1 MNKLKSN
8 WKASLTFFCLLLLVL
23 SLGVWQI
30 DRGYKKKELENTFLE
45 RQSQPVKEIKYN
57 TFENS
62 DLYRNVVLEG
72 KYLDQIFLLDNK
84 IHNGKPGLKVFS
96 PFESINESLVLVS
109 RGWIEF
115 EDRSNLPMIKTERNA
130 LKIQGILRSESKD
143 FILENDNMKKN
154 TNPILVQTINL
165 DELSN
170 YLGEPL
176 SPYILELSEL
186 SKSAFVKTWQPINL
200 SSFRHFGYAVQ
211 WFGLG
216 LVLIIGYLFFL
227 RKEGTKENE

>member
-8 WKASLTFFCLLLLVL
+8 WKASLTFFCLLVLVL

-57 TFENS
+57 IFVNS

-115 EDRSNLPMIKTERNA
+115 EDRSNLPMIKTERNV

-154 TNPILVQTINL
+154 TNPILIQTINL

-170 YLGEPL
+170 YLGKPL

>member
-1 MNKLKSN
+1 
-8 WKASLTFFCLLLLVL
+8 
-23 SLGVWQI
+23 
-30 DRGYKKKELENTFLE
+30 
-45 RQSQPVKEIKYN
+45 
-57 TFENS
+57 
-62 DLYRNVVLEG
+62 
-72 KYLDQIFLLDNK
+72 
-84 IHNGKPGLKVFS
+84 
-96 PFESINESLVLVS
+96 
-109 RGWIEF
+109 
-115 EDRSNLPMIKTERNA
+115 MIKTEKSA

-143 FILENDNMKKN
+143 FILENDNMKRN

-170 YLGEPL
+170 YLGKPL

>member
-57 TFENS
+57 IFVNS

-84 IHNGKPGLKVFS
+84 THNGKPGLKVFS

-130 LKIQGILRSESKD
+130 LKIQGILRSKSKD

-170 YLGEPL
+170 YLGKPL

>member
-1 MNKLKSN
+1 
-8 WKASLTFFCLLLLVL
+8 
-23 SLGVWQI
+23 
-30 DRGYKKKELENTFLE
+30 
-45 RQSQPVKEIKYN
+45 
-57 TFENS
+57 
-62 DLYRNVVLEG
+62 
-72 KYLDQIFLLDNK
+72 
-84 IHNGKPGLKVFS
+84 
-96 PFESINESLVLVS
+96 
-109 RGWIEF
+109 
-115 EDRSNLPMIKTERNA
+115 MIKTERNA

-170 YLGEPL
+170 YLGKPL

>member
-62 DLYRNVVLEG
+62 DLYRNIVLEG

-115 EDRSNLPMIKTERNA
+115 EDRSNLPMIKTERNV

-165 DELSN
+165 DELSS
-170 YLGEPL
+170 YLGKPL

>member
-62 DLYRNVVLEG
+62 DLYRNIVLEG

-115 EDRSNLPMIKTERNA
+115 EDRSNLPMIKSSKNI

-170 YLGEPL
+170 YLGKPL

>member
-84 IHNGKPGLKVFS
+84 IYNGKPGLKVFS

-143 FILENDNMKKN
+143 FILENDNMKRN

-170 YLGEPL
+170 YLGKPL

>member
-84 IHNGKPGLKVFS
+84 IYNGKPGLKVFS

-130 LKIQGILRSESKD
+130 LKIQGILRFESKD

-170 YLGEPL
+170 YLGKPL

>member
-8 WKASLTFFCLLLLVL
+8 WKATLTFFCLLLLVL

-57 TFENS
+57 TLENS

-96 PFESINESLVLVS
+96 PFQSINESLVLVS

-170 YLGEPL
+170 YLGKPL

-216 LVLIIGYLFFL
+216 LVLIVGYLFFL

>member
-57 TFENS
+57 TFEIS

-96 PFESINESLVLVS
+96 PFESINKSLVLVS

-154 TNPILVQTINL
+154 INPILVQTINL

-170 YLGEPL
+170 YLGKPL

-227 RKEGTKENE
+227 KKEGTKENE

>member
-57 TFENS
+57 TFEDS

-115 EDRSNLPMIKTERNA
+115 EDRSNLPMIKTEKSA

-170 YLGEPL
+170 YLGKPL

>member
-57 TFENS
+57 TFKNS

-115 EDRSNLPMIKTERNA
+115 EDRSNLPVIKTERNA

-143 FILENDNMKKN
+143 FILKNDNMKKN

-165 DELSN
+165 DELSS
-170 YLGEPL
+170 YLGKPL

>member
-115 EDRSNLPMIKTERNA
+115 EDRSNLPMIKTEGSA

-143 FILENDNMKKN
+143 FILENDNMKRN

-170 YLGEPL
+170 YLGKPL

>member
-8 WKASLTFFCLLLLVL
+8 WKATLTFFCLLLLVL

-57 TFENS
+57 TFESS

-115 EDRSNLPMIKTERNA
+115 EDRSNLPMIKTERNV

>member
-115 EDRSNLPMIKTERNA
+115 EDRSNLPVIKTERNA

-170 YLGEPL
+170 YLGKPL

>member
-8 WKASLTFFCLLLLVL
+8 WKASLTFFCLFLFVL

-84 IHNGKPGLKVFS
+84 ILNGKPGLKVFS

-170 YLGEPL
+170 YLGKPL

-186 SKSAFVKTWQPINL
+186 SKSAFVRTWQPINL

>member
-57 TFENS
+57 IFVNS

-84 IHNGKPGLKVFS
+84 THNGKPGLKVFS

-170 YLGEPL
+170 YLGKPL

>member
-30 DRGYKKKELENTFLE
+30 DRGYKKKELENTFLV

-72 KYLDQIFLLDNK
+72 KYLDQIFLLDYK
-84 IHNGKPGLKVFS
+84 INNGKPGLKVFS

-130 LKIQGILRSESKD
+130 LKIQGILR
-143 FILENDNMKKN
+143 
-154 TNPILVQTINL
+154 
-165 DELSN
+165 LS
-170 YLGEPL
+170 
-176 SPYILELSEL
+176 
-186 SKSAFVKTWQPINL
+186 
-200 SSFRHFGYAVQ
+200 
-211 WFGLG
+211 
-216 LVLIIGYLFFL
+216 LIHI
-227 RKEGTKENE
+227 

>member
-8 WKASLTFFCLLLLVL
+8 WKASLTFFCLFLFVL

-57 TFENS
+57 MFENS

-227 RKEGTKENE
+227 RKEGAKGE

>member
-96 PFESINESLVLVS
+96 PFQSINESLVLVS

-115 EDRSNLPMIKTERNA
+115 EDRSNLPMIKTERNV

-170 YLGEPL
+170 YLGKPL

>member
-8 WKASLTFFCLLLLVL
+8 WKATLTFFCLLLLVL

-57 TFENS
+57 MFEIS

-170 YLGEPL
+170 YLGKPL

>member
-8 WKASLTFFCLLLLVL
+8 WKASLTFFCLFLFVL

-96 PFESINESLVLVS
+96 PFESINESLILVS

-227 RKEGTKENE
+227 RKEGAKGE

>member
-170 YLGEPL
+170 YLGKPL

-216 LVLIIGYLFFL
+216 LVLIVGYLFFL

>member
-57 TFENS
+57 MFENS

-84 IHNGKPGLKVFS
+84 IHNGKPGVKVFS

-115 EDRSNLPMIKTERNA
+115 EDRSNLPMIKTERNV

-170 YLGEPL
+170 YLGKPL

-227 RKEGTKENE
+227 RKEGAKENE

>member
-1 MNKLKSN
+1 M
-8 WKASLTFFCLLLLVL
+8 C
-23 SLGVWQI
+23 I
-30 DRGYKKKELENTFLE
+30 RDR

-96 PFESINESLVLVS
+96 PFESINENLVLVS

-170 YLGEPL
+170 YLGKPL

>member
-1 MNKLKSN
+1 ML
-8 WKASLTFFCLLLLVL
+8 AD
-23 SLGVWQI
+23 WQI

-96 PFESINESLVLVS
+96 PFQSINESLVLVS

-170 YLGEPL
+170 YLGKPL

>member
-96 PFESINESLVLVS
+96 PFESINKSLVLVS

-115 EDRSNLPMIKTERNA
+115 ENRSNLPMIKTERNT
-130 LKIQGILRSESKD
+130 LKIQGILRPESKD
-143 FILENDNMKKN
+143 FILENDDMIKN
-154 TNPILVQTINL
+154 TNPMLIQTINL

-170 YLGEPL
+170 YLGKPL

-186 SKSAFVKTWQPINL
+186 SKSAFVKTWQPVNL

-227 RKEGTKENE
+227 RKEGSKENE

>member
-8 WKASLTFFCLLLLVL
+8 WKASLTFFCLFLFVL

-57 TFENS
+57 TFDKS
-62 DLYRNVVLEG
+62 DLYRNIVLEG

-115 EDRSNLPMIKTERNA
+115 EDRSNLPMIKTERNV

-170 YLGEPL
+170 YLGKPL